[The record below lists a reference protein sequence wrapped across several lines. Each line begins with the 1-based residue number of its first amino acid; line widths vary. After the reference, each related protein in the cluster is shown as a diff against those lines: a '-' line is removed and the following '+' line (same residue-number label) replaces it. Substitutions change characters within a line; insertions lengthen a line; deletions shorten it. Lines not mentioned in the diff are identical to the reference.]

1 MWKVGGGLYFNTGMQ
16 MGKFSRKPF
25 VHAQINGFQLNTC
38 FLKTPLNVA
47 QWEEKVW

>member
-1 MWKVGGGLYFNTGMQ
+1 MWKVGGGLYFNIGMQ

-38 FLKTPLNVA
+38 FLKTPLNVT
-47 QWEEKVW
+47 QREEKVW